1 VSAQAAKSEVFR
13 SGKPAKLL
21 LAAAVT
27 GLSLHTAYTL
37 FGGNSSEGVGQ
48 QAATWAF
55 YALALLV
62 VGASVARS
70 GLVHDERPAW
80 MATSV
85 AFGAW
90 FIGSVY
96 YSNGGSADE
105 TLYSASL
112 VDLLLV
118 PFAGPAIFAVGL
130 LVRSRV
136 KPFQPTLLLDGLIV
150 SLSAGALAAVFMY
163 AVMLRDAEAHVLVL
177 ALKLS
182 YPLLAAMLLAFS
194 VWVIALLGWK
204 PNRMWLA
211 SAAGLG
217 IATIASTAFVLQ
229 LVHGNYTAGSVLDSL
244 WLAAGLLLVWAAWQP
259 HDDPLPVK
267 LEGSRR
273 LTATS
278 FAAALALGVLV
289 VGQFLSVGF
298 ASVTLAAATLVALI
312 ARAAV
317 SFKES
322 LQMFADARIEA
333 QTDSLTSLG
342 NRRKLMTDL
351 RRELQIA
358 SVASPRVLVLFDLDG
373 FKRYNDT
380 YGHPAGDVLLARLG
394 ANLGRAMKPYGGAYR
409 IGGDE
414 FCVLVMTGASSA
426 KTIIALAAAA
436 LSEQGE
442 GFTIKASHGAVILPH
457 EARDATFALKIADQR
472 MYAHKEDRR
481 SSATRQTRDIL
492 LQVLQE
498 REPDLG
504 DHLKGVAQLAMGV
517 GNRLSLLSD
526 ELDEVVRAAEL
537 HDVGKMAIPD
547 EILHKPGP
555 LTDSEWSFVRQH
567 TIIGER
573 ILSAAP
579 ALLPVAKLVRASHE
593 HYDGSGYPD
602 GLAGDAIPLGAR
614 IVAVCDAF
622 DAMTTSRPYRDA
634 MSVEDALAEIRACA
648 GSQFDSTVVEAFC
661 EEIASLPHRYGS
673 GISAMAPLPLASP
686 MALPPTAAP
695 PSP

>member
-1 VSAQAAKSEVFR
+1 
-13 SGKPAKLL
+13 
-21 LAAAVT
+21 
-27 GLSLHTAYTL
+27 
-37 FGGNSSEGVGQ
+37 
-48 QAATWAF
+48 
-55 YALALLV
+55 
-62 VGASVARS
+62 
-70 GLVHDERPAW
+70 
-80 MATSV
+80 M
-85 AFGAW
+85 
-90 FIGSVY
+90 
-96 YSNGGSADE
+96 
-105 TLYSASL
+105 
-112 VDLLLV
+112 
-118 PFAGPAIFAVGL
+118 

-136 KPFQPTLLLDGLIV
+136 KPFQPTILLDGLIV
-150 SLSAGALAAVFMY
+150 SLAVGALTAVVMY
-163 AVMLRDAEAHVLVL
+163 AIVLRDVEASTAVL
-177 ALKLS
+177 ALKLA
-182 YPLLAAMLLAFS
+182 YPALRRDAAC
-194 VWVIALLGWK
+194 
-204 PNRMWLA
+204 
-211 SAAGLG
+211 
-217 IATIASTAFVLQ
+217 
-229 LVHGNYTAGSVLDSL
+229 VLDLGDRADRLEAEPHVDRGRDRARTGHGRLRGLRGRRSCT
-244 WLAAGLLLVWAAWQP
+244 ATTRPGRCSTPCGSARRLLLVYAAWQP
-259 HDDPLPVK
+259 HDEPLPVK

-273 LTATS
+273 LTATRS
-278 FAAALALGVLV
+278 AAAAVALAVLV

-298 ASVTLAAATLVALI
+298 AAVTLASATLVALI

-333 QTDSLTSLG
+333 QTDSLTGLG

-351 RRELQIA
+351 RRELQLA

-442 GFTIKASHGAVILPH
+442 GFAIKASHGAVILPH
-457 EARDATFALKIADQR
+457 EARDATLALKIADQR

-517 GNRLSLLSD
+517 GTRLSLLSE

-555 LTDSEWSFVRQH
+555 LTDAEWAFVRQH

-573 ILSAAP
+573 ILGAAP
-579 ALLPVAKLVRASHE
+579 ALLAGREARAREPRALGRVRLPGRPRRRGDPARRADRGRVRRLRRDDHQPALPRRDE
-593 HYDGSGYPD
+593 RRGGAGRAPRLRRDAVRPD
-602 GLAGDAIPLGAR
+602 GRGGLLRGDRLAARTGTATAPPVVYAASKGA
-614 IVAVCDAF
+614 
-622 DAMTTSRPYRDA
+622 
-634 MSVEDALAEIRACA
+634 
-648 GSQFDSTVVEAFC
+648 
-661 EEIASLPHRYGS
+661 
-673 GISAMAPLPLASP
+673 
-686 MALPPTAAP
+686 PPTP
-695 PSP
+695 

>member
-1 VSAQAAKSEVFR
+1 
-13 SGKPAKLL
+13 
-21 LAAAVT
+21 
-27 GLSLHTAYTL
+27 
-37 FGGNSSEGVGQ
+37 
-48 QAATWAF
+48 
-55 YALALLV
+55 
-62 VGASVARS
+62 
-70 GLVHDERPAW
+70 
-80 MATSV
+80 M
-85 AFGAW
+85 
-90 FIGSVY
+90 
-96 YSNGGSADE
+96 
-105 TLYSASL
+105 
-112 VDLLLV
+112 
-118 PFAGPAIFAVGL
+118 

-136 KPFQPTLLLDGLIV
+136 TPFQPTILLDGLIV
-150 SLSAGALAAVFMY
+150 SLAAGALAAVAMY
-163 AVMLRDAEAHVLVL
+163 GIMLRGAEASTSVL
-177 ALKLS
+177 ALKLA
-182 YPLLAAMLLAFS
+182 YPLFGAMLLAFS
-194 VWVIALLGWK
+194 IWVIALIGWK
-204 PNRMWLA
+204 PNRMWTA
-211 SAAGLG
+211 SAVGLTL
-217 IATIASTAFVLQ
+217 ATVSSCAFVVQ
-229 LVHGNYTAGSVLDSL
+229 TVHGDYAAGSVLDSV
-244 WLAAGLLLVWAAWQP
+244 WLGAGLLLVYAAWQP
-259 HDDPLPVK
+259 HGAALPVK

-273 LTATS
+273 LSATS
-278 FAAALALGVLV
+278 IAAALALTVLV

-298 ASVTLAAATLVALI
+298 AAVTLAAATLVALI

-322 LQMFADARIEA
+322 LQMFADARLEA

-351 RRELQIA
+351 RRELQVA

-426 KTIIALAAAA
+426 KTIIALAASA

-442 GFTIKASHGAVILPH
+442 GFAIKASHGAVILPH
-457 EARDATFALKIADQR
+457 EARDATLALRIADQR

-492 LQVLQE
+492 LQVLHE

-517 GNRLSLLSD
+517 GARLELLAE

-573 ILSAAP
+573 ILGAAP

-593 HYDGSGYPD
+593 HFDGSGYPD
-602 GLAGDAIPLGAR
+602 GLATEAIPLGAR

-634 MSVEDALAEIRACA
+634 MTVEDALAEIRACA
-648 GSQFDSTVVEAFC
+648 GTQFDPTVVEAFC
-661 EEIASLPHRYGS
+661 EEIASLPHRYGDRGANVSATAVPAS
-673 GISAMAPLPLASP
+673 GPPRPHRRRRHRRLSLPNRGPRHASP
-686 MALPPTAAP
+686 
-695 PSP
+695 

>member
-1 VSAQAAKSEVFR
+1 MSASAAHGEVFR

-21 LAAAVT
+21 LATAVA
-27 GLSLHTAYTL
+27 GLSLHAVYAL
-37 FGGNSSEGVGQ
+37 FGAGSGDAIGQ
-48 QAATWAF
+48 HAASWAF
-55 YALALLV
+55 YGLALFA

-80 MATSV
+80 MATSA

-96 YSNGGSADE
+96 YASGGSVDQ
-105 TLYSASL
+105 TLYSFSL
-112 VDLLLV
+112 SDALLT
-118 PFAGPAIFAVGL
+118 PFAGAAVFAVAM

-136 KPFQPTLLLDGLIV
+136 RPFQPTILLDGLIV
-150 SLSAGALAAVFMY
+150 SLSAGALMAVLMHTVVLPGAEASAAV
-163 AVMLRDAEAHVLVL
+163 LT
-177 ALKLS
+177 LKLAA
-182 YPLLAAMLLAFS
+182 PLCAAMLLAFS
-194 VWVIALLGWK
+194 VWVIALLGWR
-204 PNRMWLA
+204 PNRMWTATAVGLALATVA
-211 SAAGLG
+211 SAL
-217 IATIASTAFVLQ
+217 FVVQ
-229 LVHGNYTAGSVLDSL
+229 VVRGDYAAGSVLDSL
-244 WLAAGLLLVWAAWQP
+244 WLATGLLLVYAAWQP
-259 HDDPLPVK
+259 HDDALPVK

-273 LTATS
+273 LSATS
-278 FAAALALGVLV
+278 IAAALALGVLV
-289 VGQFLSVGF
+289 FGQFLSVGF
-298 ASVTLAAATLVALI
+298 AAVTLAAITLVALI

-351 RRELQIA
+351 RRELQLA
-358 SVASPRVLVLFDLDG
+358 SVSSPRVLVLFDLDG

-442 GFTIKASHGAVILPH
+442 GFAIKASHGAVILPH
-457 EARDATFALKIADQR
+457 EARDATLAMRIADQR
-472 MYAHKEDRR
+472 MYAQKEDRR

-492 LQVLQE
+492 LQVLHE

-504 DHLKGVAQLAMGV
+504 DHLMGVAQLAMGV
-517 GNRLSLLSD
+517 GSRLSLLSE
-526 ELDEVVRAAEL
+526 ELDELVRAAEL

-555 LTDSEWSFVRQH
+555 LTDAEWSFVRQH

-593 HYDGSGYPD
+593 HWDGSGYPD
-602 GLAGDAIPLGAR
+602 GLAGEAIPLGAR

-634 MSVEDALAEIRACA
+634 MTVEDALAEIRACA
-648 GSQFDSTVVEAFC
+648 DTQFDTRVVEAFC
-661 EEIASLPHRYGS
+661 DEIASLPHRYGDR
-673 GISAMAPLPLASP
+673 SAVPRS
-686 MALPPTAAP
+686 
-695 PSP
+695 

>member
-1 VSAQAAKSEVFR
+1 VVRVTAGAQAVKSEVFT
-13 SGKPAKLL
+13 SGKPAKLV
-21 LAAAVT
+21 LAVGVA
-27 GLSLHTAYTL
+27 GLSLHAAYAL
-37 FGGNSSEGVGQ
+37 FAGGEGPAGD
-48 QAATWAF
+48 AASWAF
-55 YALALLV
+55 YGLALLA

-80 MATSV
+80 IATTV

-96 YSNGGSADE
+96 YASGGNAEHS
-105 TLYSASL
+105 LYSFAL
-112 VDLLLV
+112 IDVALV
-118 PFAGPAIFAVGL
+118 PFAGAAAFGVAM

-136 KPFQPTLLLDGLIV
+136 APFQPTIVLDGLIV
-150 SLSAGALAAVFMY
+150 SLAAGALTAV
-163 AVMLRDAEAHVLVL
+163 VMSLVVLRGAEADSAVL
-177 ALKLS
+177 ALKLAF
-182 YPLLAAMLLAFS
+182 PLCGAMLLAFS
-194 VWVIALLGWK
+194 LWVSALIGWK
-204 PNRMWLA
+204 PDRMWTSAVIGLSLA
-211 SAAGLG
+211 TVAGG
-217 IATIASTAFVLQ
+217 AFVVQ
-229 LVHGNYTAGSVLDSL
+229 TVGGDYQAGTVLDSL
-244 WLAAGLLLVWAAWQP
+244 WLAAGLLLVYAAWQP
-259 HDDPLPVK
+259 HHDPLP
-267 LEGSRR
+267 LELESPRR

-278 FAAALALGVLV
+278 VAAAAALSVLV
-289 VGQFLSVGF
+289 MGQFLSIGF
-298 ASVTLAAATLVALI
+298 AAVTLAAATLVALI

-322 LQMFADARIEA
+322 IQMFSDARIEA

-351 RRELQIA
+351 RRELQLA

-394 ANLGRAMKPYGGAYR
+394 ANLGRSMKPYGGAYR

-442 GFTIKASHGAVILPH
+442 GFAIKASHGAVILPH
-457 EARDATFALKIADQR
+457 EARDAALALKIADQR

-481 SSATRQTRDIL
+481 SSATRQARDIL

-517 GNRLSLLSD
+517 GSRLSLLSE

-567 TIIGER
+567 TLIGER
-573 ILSAAP
+573 ILGAAP

-593 HYDGSGYPD
+593 HFDGSGYPD
-602 GLAGDAIPLGAR
+602 GLAGEAIPLGAR

-634 MSVEDALAEIRACA
+634 LSVEDALAEIRACA
-648 GSQFDSTVVEAFC
+648 GTQFDPAVVDAFC
-661 EEIASLPHRYGS
+661 DEIASLPHRYGDRRL
-673 GISAMAPLPLASP
+673 GGERRIPRVLN
-686 MALPPTAAP
+686 
-695 PSP
+695 

>member
-1 VSAQAAKSEVFR
+1 MRSSAAKSAVFR
-13 SGKPAKLL
+13 NGKPATLL
-21 LAAAVT
+21 LAVAVA
-27 GLSLHTAYTL
+27 GLMLHTGYALLGPDSTD
-37 FGGNSSEGVGQ
+37 GWGDM
-48 QAATWAF
+48 AASWAF
-55 YALALLV
+55 YGLALLA

-80 MATSV
+80 VATSI

-96 YSNGGSADE
+96 YASGGSVDD
-105 TLYSASL
+105 TLYSFSL
-112 VDLLLV
+112 DDAVLA
-118 PFAGPAIFAVGL
+118 PFAGAAAFAVAM

-136 KPFQPTLLLDGLIV
+136 KPFQPTILLDGLIV
-150 SLSAGALAAVFMY
+150 SLAVGALTAV
-163 AVMLRDAEAHVLVL
+163 VMHALVLRGAEAGTAVL
-177 ALKLS
+177 AMKLTF
-182 YPLLAAMLLAFS
+182 PLCAAMLLAFS
-194 VWVIALLGWK
+194 IWVIALIGWK
-204 PNRMWLA
+204 PNRMWITAAISLALATVA
-211 SAAGLG
+211 SAF
-217 IATIASTAFVLQ
+217 FVVQ
-229 LVHGNYTAGSVLDSL
+229 IVHNEYAAGSVLDSL
-244 WLAAGLLLVWAAWQP
+244 WLGAGLLLVYAAWQP
-259 HDDPLPVK
+259 HDDALPVK
-267 LEGSRR
+267 MEGSRR
-273 LTATS
+273 LSATS
-278 FAAALALGVLV
+278 TAATAALGVLV

-298 ASVTLAAATLVALI
+298 AAVTLAAATLVALI

-333 QTDSLTSLG
+333 QTDSLTGLG
-342 NRRKLMTDL
+342 NRRKLLTDL
-351 RRELQIA
+351 RRELQLA
-358 SVASPRVLVLFDLDG
+358 GVASPRVLVLFDLDG

-409 IGGDE
+409 VGGDE

-457 EARDATFALKIADQR
+457 EARESTLAMKIADQR

-504 DHLKGVAQLAMGV
+504 EHLKGVAQLAMGV
-517 GNRLSLLSD
+517 GSRLSLLSE

-555 LTDSEWSFVRQH
+555 LTDDEWSFVRQH

-573 ILSAAP
+573 ILGAAP
-579 ALLPVAKLVRASHE
+579 ALLAVAKLVRASHE
-593 HYDGSGYPD
+593 HWDGSGYPD
-602 GLAGDAIPLGAR
+602 GLAGEAILLGAR

-634 MSVEDALAEIRACA
+634 MSVEGALAEIRACA
-648 GSQFDSTVVEAFC
+648 GTQFDPTVVEAFC
-661 EEIASLPHRYGS
+661 EEIASLPHRYGDRSAVVYRSAS
-673 GISAMAPLPLASP
+673 G
-686 MALPPTAAP
+686 
-695 PSP
+695 

>member
-1 VSAQAAKSEVFR
+1 MTSETVTAQVFR
-13 SGKPAKLL
+13 NTKPATLL
-21 LAAAVT
+21 LFATIA
-27 GLSLHTAYTL
+27 GLSLHAAYAL
-37 FGGNSSEGVGQ
+37 LGSPSDGIGELASS
-48 QAATWAF
+48 WAF
-55 YALALLV
+55 YGLALLA

-80 MATSV
+80 IATTV

-96 YSNGGSADE
+96 YAAGGSVGHD
-105 TLYSASL
+105 LYSVAIWD
-112 VDLLLV
+112 VLLA
-118 PFAGPAIFAVGL
+118 PFAVAAAFAVGM

-136 KPFQPTLLLDGLIV
+136 KPFQPTILLDGLIV
-150 SLSAGALAAVFMY
+150 SLAAGALIAVVMY
-163 AVMLRDAEAHVLVL
+163 SVVLRDAEASTAVL
-177 ALKLS
+177 ALKLA
-182 YPLLAAMLLAFS
+182 YPLSAAMLTAFA
-194 VWVIALLGWK
+194 VWVIALIGWK
-204 PNRMWLA
+204 RNKMWLA
-211 SAAGLG
+211 AAGGLG
-217 IATIASTAFVLQ
+217 LATIASGFFVEQ
-229 LVHGNYTAGSVLDSL
+229 VVNGDYSVGSVLDSM
-244 WLAAGLLLVWAAWQP
+244 WLGGALLLVYAAWQP
-259 HDDPLPVK
+259 HDDALPVK
-267 LEGSRR
+267 MEGSRR
-273 LTATS
+273 LSATS
-278 FAAALALGVLV
+278 IAAAAALGVLV
-289 VGQFLSVGF
+289 FGQFLSVGF
-298 ASVTLAAATLVALI
+298 GAVTLAAATLVALI

-333 QTDSLTSLG
+333 QTDSLTGLG

-351 RRELQIA
+351 RRELQVA

-394 ANLGRAMKPYGGAYR
+394 ANLGRAMRPYGGAYR

-442 GFTIKASHGAVILPH
+442 GFAIKASHGAVILPH
-457 EARDATFALKIADQR
+457 EARDATLALRIADQR

-492 LQVLQE
+492 LQVLHE

-504 DHLKGVAQLAMGV
+504 DHLMGVAQLAMGV
-517 GNRLSLLSD
+517 GSRLSLLWE

-547 EILHKPGP
+547 EILRKPGP
-555 LTDSEWSFVRQH
+555 LTDAEWSFVRQH

-593 HYDGSGYPD
+593 HWDGSGYPD
-602 GLAGDAIPLGAR
+602 GLGGEGIPLGAR

-634 MSVEDALAEIRACA
+634 MTVEDALAEIRACA
-648 GSQFDSTVVEAFC
+648 GTQFDPQVVEAFC

-673 GISAMAPLPLASP
+673 SAASLVPVAPASRDV
-686 MALPPTAAP
+686 P
-695 PSP
+695 PSSP